1 MSNTM
6 RKFLSGLLNGL
17 IGCSGAILTALQAE
31 SSMTAAMIA
40 TACLTGFATAA
51 KDWKSALD
59 EKKKPETF

>member
-17 IGCSGAILTALQAE
+17 IGCSGAVLTAMQGDGPLNQA
-31 SSMTAAMIA
+31 IIVG
-40 TACLTGFATAA
+40 ACLTGFATAA

-59 EKKKPETF
+59 ERKA